1 MYNLTMVHRV
11 TDKNHQENALEKL
24 ITTEEL
30 IEKAKESGVNFGHGE
45 PYNRLRY
52 YTKMGWIPHMIRK
65 GKDVKGHYPEWVINR
80 LKTIEDLRKQK
91 LSKEQITLEIQKTE
105 KMDIFKSKFLNKKNL
120 QLIGLISL
128 GLTILLL
135 ISNEIGILKIG
146 KNRQDLIPL
155 PQQITRV
162 FP

>member
-1 MYNLTMVHRV
+1 MYNLTMAHKKIGEKR
-11 TDKNHQENALEKL
+11 QEDALEEL

-30 IEKAKESGVNFGHGE
+30 IERAKESGVNFGHGE

-80 LKTIEDLRKQK
+80 LKTIETLRKQR
-91 LSKEQITLEIQKTE
+91 LSKEQITIEIQKTE
-105 KMDIFKSKFLNKKNL
+105 RKHNFKNKFLNKKNL
-120 QLIGLISL
+120 QLIALILL
-128 GLTILLL
+128 GVTILLL
-135 ISNEIGILKIG
+135 ISNEIGIFKIG

-155 PQQITRV
+155 PQQIIRV